1 MTGSWVLDFFIYGSV
16 VVLVVPIIA
25 LIRKVV
31 IDKKIGGE
39 K

>member
-1 MTGSWVLDFFIYGSV
+1 MTGSWLLDFFIYGCI

-25 LIRKVV
+25 FIRKVV
-31 IDKKIGGE
+31 IDKKLGD